1 MRPPQDPST
10 AASLADS
17 GAGPVVSDRILTVP
31 NTLTV
36 LRLCFL
42 PWYLQLL
49 LVDDNPAAA
58 AALLSVLGATDW
70 CDGYVARHF
79 DQVSRLGKVL
89 DPTAD
94 RILFFV
100 GIGGIIAVD
109 GAPLWF
115 CIAVLVR
122 EIAVAAVTVTIT
134 LLGAKPVDVTWFGKA
149 GTFGLMFAFPL
160 FLAGTSDLAVAD
172 VFWALGW
179 VAGLPGLVLS
189 YYAAVLYVPVWRASL
204 AEARI
209 ERSARAAPEARP

>member
-1 MRPPQDPST
+1 
-10 AASLADS
+10 
-17 GAGPVVSDRILTVP
+17 VSDRILTVP
-31 NTLTV
+31 NVLTV
-36 LRLCFL
+36 LRLCLL

-49 LVDDNPAAA
+49 LVDDDRVAAA
-58 AALLSVLGATDW
+58 VLLSVLGATDW

-122 EIAVAAVTVTIT
+122 EVAVAAVTVTIT
-134 LLGAKPVDVTWFGKA
+134 LLGARPVDVTWFGKA

-160 FLAGTSDLAVAD
+160 FLAGTSDVSSAE

-189 YYAAVLYVPVWRASL
+189 YYAAVLYIPVWRASL
-204 AEARI
+204 AEAR
-209 ERSARAAPEARP
+209 AQRATGAAQELLP